1 MCRCCFFTS
10 CFPALL
16 DLKTVCNEL
25 GSVKVKSHE
34 IGVLLGIPQHKLLE
48 FQKGD
53 NPLPAIA
60 DFWLRGNVEGAEVS
74 WKSIATALASDFVG
88 EPALAKKI
96 SQIYCQ
102 VEESQ
107 KGIASPSPASV
118 NHDRLFEWANQ
129 IDQIAGELPG
139 YFTYL

>member
-1 MCRCCFFTS
+1 MLFFTS

-16 DLKTVCNEL
+16 DLKTVCDKL
-25 GSVKVKSHE
+25 GSVEHKSHK
-34 IGVLLGIPQHKLLE
+34 IGVMLGIPQHKLLE

-74 WKSIATALASDFVG
+74 WKAIATAIASDFVG
-88 EPALAKKI
+88 EPALAKEI
-96 SQIYCQ
+96 RQNFCQ

-107 KGIASPSPASV
+107 KGIAMIHELLLIAIIIRDWYRKGPAPNLSPF
-118 NHDRLFEWANQ
+118 L
-129 IDQIAGELPG
+129 
-139 YFTYL
+139 

>member
-1 MCRCCFFTS
+1 MEVTLPPPLYAPRLCVQDEMGGLIMSYSFRCVGVFFTS
-10 CFPALL
+10 CFPAPL

-34 IGVLLGIPQHKLLE
+34 IGVMLGLPQHKLLE

-74 WKSIATALASDFVG
+74 WKSIARALASEFVG
-88 EPALAKKI
+88 EPALAKEI
-96 SQIYCQ
+96 SQKYCQ

-107 KGIASPSPASV
+107 KGI
-118 NHDRLFEWANQ
+118 
-129 IDQIAGELPG
+129 
-139 YFTYL
+139 T

>member
-1 MCRCCFFTS
+1 MRLTHGCRIMCRCFFTS

-16 DLKTVCNEL
+16 DLKAVCNEL

-34 IGVLLGIPQHKLLE
+34 IGVMLGIPQHKLME

-60 DFWLRGNVEGAEVS
+60 DFWLRGNVEEAEVS

-96 SQIYCQ
+96 SQKYCQ

-107 KGIASPSPASV
+107 KGIGMIHELLV
-118 NHDRLFEWANQ
+118 
-129 IDQIAGELPG
+129 IAI
-139 YFTYL
+139 TIRD